1 MIKEAI
7 IGRWGEKGKRMEA
20 MVKLL
25 LVDDEFFVLDFGP
38 IVLEFDME
46 NIDIEIG
53 KENNYVRDKRESKF
67 SYLFRKSCGR

>member
-25 LVDDEFFVLDFGP
+25 LVDDEFFVLDQIRQCISWEEFGVEL
-38 IVLEFDME
+38 IGCCE
-46 NIDIEIG
+46 NAYYQI
-53 KENNYVRDKRESKF
+53 
-67 SYLFRKSCGR
+67 